1 MHLVLGRIRVRVFE
15 AAEPLAEPLAESPV
29 ESSVESPVEP
39 PAEPP
44 AKPPV
49 ELPAIQEYDR
59 QAAPS
64 VTDLDAWYAADHR
77 LVAYQRSERQE
88 APGLEVVRQLEVMVD
103 AGQAVVVDAE
113 AAQNTNVHQCQGG

>member
-1 MHLVLGRIRVRVFE
+1 MLLEPLAQGPSSACRRHGMHLVLGRIRVRVFE
-15 AAEPLAEPLAESPV
+15 AAEPLAESPV

-59 QAAPS
+59 QAAP
-64 VTDLDAWYAADHR
+64 R
-77 LVAYQRSERQE
+77 
-88 APGLEVVRQLEVMVD
+88 
-103 AGQAVVVDAE
+103 
-113 AAQNTNVHQCQGG
+113 